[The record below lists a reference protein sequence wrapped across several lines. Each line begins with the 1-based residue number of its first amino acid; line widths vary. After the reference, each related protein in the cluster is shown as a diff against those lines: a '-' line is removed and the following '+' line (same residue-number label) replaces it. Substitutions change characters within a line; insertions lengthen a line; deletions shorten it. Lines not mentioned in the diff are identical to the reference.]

1 VHVANTSYRILAHA
15 CIPCHLLKRIV
26 HQHVCYSINT
36 TVQHVQAIPLRYT
49 PRQIAQLRPA
59 ESSIGAND
67 DSDASTVRIVVV
79 ESDADEYNL
88 EEREMLKALDNTSAT
103 TTAATK

>member
-1 VHVANTSYRILAHA
+1 MRNM
-15 CIPCHLLKRIV
+15 
-26 HQHVCYSINT
+26 
-36 TVQHVQAIPLRYT
+36 QAIPLRYT

-59 ESSIGAND
+59 ESSTGAND
-67 DSDASTVRIVVV
+67 DDANTVRIVVV

-103 TTAATK
+103 TTAAATK